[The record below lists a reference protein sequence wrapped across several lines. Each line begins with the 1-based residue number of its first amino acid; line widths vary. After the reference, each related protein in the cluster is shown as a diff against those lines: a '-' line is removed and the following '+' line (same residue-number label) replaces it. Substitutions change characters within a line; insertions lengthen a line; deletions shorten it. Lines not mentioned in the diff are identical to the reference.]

1 MAGRHQGKSFQQL
14 AAEKNLE
21 YQKRGMA
28 CRAYHFLARNTF
40 GSSTLQSAIKE
51 REHRSQQG
59 DHSARQDLDDL
70 NIIASTVKH
79 QLAPTRGAIRAADNW
94 RVAGGTAKNV
104 GRAAKFTKRGAT
116 VATVANPAAASVA
129 VVAQVTEV
137 ASNAA
142 SSGAY
147 LGESHQHQV
156 ASENAQKREATAVSP
171 HVKLFQSSLARA
183 QQLESNMALVKAG
196 KMGRKAFLGLADLDG
211 FDDLAEVVDSD
222 AGEKADRWTKDQLN
236 RYGNRLKGAHRVA
249 LADEKR
255 AMVDL
260 ASKNIAT
267 SAQAAQRHKDF
278 TANLQGDLDKVF
290 HKRKFASALEQL
302 PGKVQERAD
311 RLAHKNAF
319 APVMEELREKKQ
331 AVSTIESAFK
341 KYRGRKFANAFMQA
355 GRAVNQERKAIS
367 EATEV
372 FEKNSG
378 AKTWGAKFAD
388 RNKKPSLHTQT
399 LAHLREANMA
409 GSREERLHHMGLA
422 HESAQKWIDKRDG
435 GGLFSKT
442 LSGITESSRHK
453 EMRSLVS
460 KLSGIAHQTPVKLSE
475 SAPRPSPAK

>member
-1 MAGRHQGKSFQQL
+1 
-14 AAEKNLE
+14 
-21 YQKRGMA
+21 
-28 CRAYHFLARNTF
+28 
-40 GSSTLQSAIKE
+40 
-51 REHRSQQG
+51 
-59 DHSARQDLDDL
+59 
-70 NIIASTVKH
+70 
-79 QLAPTRGAIRAADNW
+79 
-94 RVAGGTAKNV
+94 
-104 GRAAKFTKRGAT
+104 
-116 VATVANPAAASVA
+116 
-129 VVAQVTEV
+129 
-137 ASNAA
+137 
-142 SSGAY
+142 
-147 LGESHQHQV
+147 
-156 ASENAQKREATAVSP
+156 
-171 HVKLFQSSLARA
+171 
-183 QQLESNMALVKAG
+183 
-196 KMGRKAFLGLADLDG
+196 MGRKAFLGLADLDG

-267 SAQAAQRHKDF
+267 SAQAAQRHNDF

-399 LAHLREANMA
+399 LAPLREANMA
-409 GSREERLHHMGLA
+409 GSREETASYGPGTR
-422 HESAQKWIDKRDG
+422 
-435 GGLFSKT
+435 
-442 LSGITESSRHK
+442 
-453 EMRSLVS
+453 V
-460 KLSGIAHQTPVKLSE
+460 
-475 SAPRPSPAK
+475 RPSGSTSATVAVSSPRLCRALPRVRAIKR

>member
-28 CRAYHFLARNTF
+28 SRAYHFLAQNTF

-51 REHRSQQG
+51 REHRAQQG

-70 NIIASTVKH
+70 NIIASTVEH

-260 ASKNIAT
+260 ASRNIAT

-341 KYRGRKFANAFMQA
+341 KYRGRELAHAAMA
-355 GRAVNQERKAIS
+355 VGRAVGQERAAIS
-367 EATEV
+367 EVAKD
-372 FEKNSG
+372 FELNSG
-378 AKTWGAKFAD
+378 KRTWGAWWAD
-388 RNKKPSLHTQT
+388 RNEKPSLHTST
-399 LAHLREANMA
+399 LAHLRAANEAA
-409 GSREERLHHMGLA
+409 SREDRLHHMGLA
-422 HESAQKWIDKRDG
+422 HESAQKWINKRQSG
-435 GGLFSKT
+435 GRVSKFI
-442 LSGITESSRHK
+442 SSITERARHM
-453 EMRSLVS
+453 EMRGLVS
-460 KLSGIAHQTPVKLSE
+460 KLGGIAHQTPMKLGEASR
-475 SAPRPSPAK
+475 SSPLTK